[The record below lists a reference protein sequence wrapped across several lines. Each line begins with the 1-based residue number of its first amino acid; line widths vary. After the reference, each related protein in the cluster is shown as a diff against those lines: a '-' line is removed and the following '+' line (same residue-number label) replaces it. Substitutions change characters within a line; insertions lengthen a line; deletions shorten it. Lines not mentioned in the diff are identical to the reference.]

1 MKYVGFWTKER
12 RPIHTYSLTQI
23 TITHVQRV
31 LAALCVAVAKAR
43 GSRRNVLE
51 WSYQSI
57 CMLYILHTA
66 SYISMYMVYT
76 ILNQLLLLKSF
87 ADQAYKLC
95 KNVGIDAD
103 YNALGTC

>member
-1 MKYVGFWTKER
+1 
-12 RPIHTYSLTQI
+12 
-23 TITHVQRV
+23 
-31 LAALCVAVAKAR
+31 
-43 GSRRNVLE
+43 
-51 WSYQSI
+51 
-57 CMLYILHTA
+57 
-66 SYISMYMVYT
+66 MYMVYT